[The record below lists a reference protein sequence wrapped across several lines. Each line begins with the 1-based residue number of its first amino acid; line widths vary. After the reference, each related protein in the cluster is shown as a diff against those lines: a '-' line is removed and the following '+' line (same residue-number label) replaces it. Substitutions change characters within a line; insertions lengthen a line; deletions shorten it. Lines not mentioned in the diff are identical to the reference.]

1 MDNFI
6 EKWIES
12 DSKLYDLICEIED
25 TGKPFHEMAEL
36 AFHRL
41 SDLYNI
47 PKMPSDIAS
56 SEEAEVAD
64 EKRSLFEE
72 FTYLKYFSEEG
83 EDLRPVVL
91 LAAWNILNGMNVDL
105 MRIAEKEFGTNIP
118 EECQIAIRGEGIN
131 GEVVFPQNEGKSWY
145 YLGCVK
151 NSILFKEA
159 NKYLE
164 STN

>member
-1 MDNFI
+1 
-6 EKWIES
+6 
-12 DSKLYDLICEIED
+12 
-25 TGKPFHEMAEL
+25 
-36 AFHRL
+36 
-41 SDLYNI
+41 
-47 PKMPSDIAS
+47 MPSEITS
-56 SEEAEVAD
+56 SKVAEEE

-72 FTYLKYFSEEG
+72 FTYLKYFSDDG

-105 MRIAEKEFGTNIP
+105 MRIAKKEFGTNIP

-131 GEVVFPQNEGKSWY
+131 GEVVFPQNECKSWN
-145 YLGCVK
+145 YLVCLK
-151 NSILFKEA
+151 NSFLFKEA